1 MRMFN
6 LKFLDNLKI
15 TSKLLALFSA
25 VLVGFVVL
33 GITYWLENKVT
44 SDAADRSSAF
54 IQYQGLVNKAQTN
67 YLKVRRYETDFSLSI
82 SGSTGQTYNDAPLEN
97 HQKHMGALES
107 AMSELVNSSAQI
119 DEYTQ
124 KIVTDSENSD
134 TEDYVRT
141 LVSQAAGVAS
151 NYKNSFADIVKFQ
164 RVVGFTEND
173 GLRSQVNRKSAQ
185 LEKNIVRLKDSSL
198 FRHLQTMREKQKH
211 IMQSI
216 DLTAAYEDLKQS
228 RNKFKSYLNNSNIAV
243 DEKITLSTYVDE
255 YVEGIT
261 SIVANKRRANEYT
274 ELYDFMLGPVFD
286 EMGQSAQKR
295 IEENKIVLANE
306 SRRLTTVFVGAIVVV
321 AALLSVILFM
331 FGRSLVKPIQSL
343 QSTIHEVNEGRL
355 DARSQMRREDELGE
369 LSNAFDKLLDERVAQ
384 LSDTERENDQLNE
397 SIVEL
402 LKSVAQLSKKDFTT
416 RVPVFEDV
424 TGAVGDSLNLLAK
437 ETGDAL
443 TDVRTVSMKV
453 AKVSSQVKDQT
464 NTVMGETHRER
475 KLAENAMNEL
485 RVASSAMQ
493 KISNDAQQA
502 NDQADSAFKN
512 TQVALDTVNESVNG
526 INSIRD
532 TISETEKR
540 IKRLGE
546 RSQEITGIV
555 NLINNISERTHILAL
570 NASMHAASA
579 GEAGRGFAVVADE
592 VQRLAENAREAT
604 KEIGTL
610 VNNIQVE
617 TGDTVIAMNDVIT
630 QVASGTEL
638 ADKAENAMLMTQ
650 ASTKE
655 LVDAVEL
662 IAHSSKSQAKASGEL
677 LDRANEIVE
686 STRQTDKHMKQQSV
700 NTELL
705 GRYSKNLV
713 ETVSAFKLA
722 KDQQGP
728 AVKTTPVE
736 ELEKELN
743 MNLIAGNQ

>member
-1 MRMFN
+1 MFHF
-6 LKFLDNLKI
+6 KILDNLKI
-15 TSKLLALFSA
+15 TSKLLVLFSA
-25 VLVGFVVL
+25 VLVGFFVL
-33 GITYWLENKVT
+33 GVTYWLENKVT

-54 IQYQGLVNKAQTN
+54 IQYQSLVNKAQTN

-97 HQKHMGALES
+97 HKKHMSALES
-107 AMSELVNSSAQI
+107 AMSELSNTSLLI
-119 DEYTQ
+119 DQYTQ
-124 KIVTDSENSD
+124 KVVIDPENSD
-134 TEDYVRT
+134 TEEYIRD
-141 LVSQAAGVAS
+141 LVSQAASVAS

-173 GLRSQVNRKSAQ
+173 GLRSQVNRKAEQ
-185 LEKNIVRLKDSSL
+185 LEKGVVRLKDANL
-198 FRHLQTMREKQKH
+198 FRHLQSMREKQKH

-216 DLTAAYEDLKQS
+216 DLTEAYEDLKIT
-228 RNKFKSYLNNSNIAV
+228 RNEFKTYLSNASYAV

-274 ELYDFMLGPVFD
+274 ELYDFMLGPIFD

-295 IEENKIVLANE
+295 IEDNKVVLASE
-306 SRRLTTVFVGAIVVV
+306 SRRLTTVFIGATVVV

-355 DARSQMRREDELGE
+355 DARSKMSREDELGE
-369 LSNAFDKLLDERVAQ
+369 LSTAFDKLLDERVAQ
-384 LSDTERENDQLNE
+384 LSNTERENDQLNE

-493 KISNDAQQA
+493 KISNDAQLA
-502 NDQADSAFKN
+502 NQQADSAFTN

-630 QVASGTEL
+630 QVANGTEL
-638 ADKAENAMLMTQ
+638 ANKAENAMLMTQ

-686 STRQTDKHMKQQSV
+686 STRLTDKHMKQQSV

-705 GRYSKNLV
+705 GRYSKNMV
-713 ETVSAFKLA
+713 ETVSKFKLV
-722 KDQQGP
+722 KDEQGP
-728 AVKTTPVE
+728 AVQTTPVE

>member
-1 MRMFN
+1 MFHF
-6 LKFLDNLKI
+6 KILDNLKI
-15 TSKLLALFSA
+15 TSKLLVLFSA
-25 VLVGFVVL
+25 VLVGFFVL
-33 GITYWLENKVT
+33 GVTYWLENKVT

-54 IQYQGLVNKAQTN
+54 IQYQSLVNKAQTN

-97 HQKHMGALES
+97 HKNHMSALES
-107 AMSELVNSSAQI
+107 AMSELSNTSLLI
-119 DEYTQ
+119 DQYTQ
-124 KIVTDSENSD
+124 KVVIDPENSD
-134 TEDYVRT
+134 TEEYIRD
-141 LVSQAAGVAS
+141 LVSQAASVAS

-173 GLRSQVNRKSAQ
+173 GLRSQVNRKAEQ
-185 LEKNIVRLKDSSL
+185 LEKGVVRLKDANL
-198 FRHLQTMREKQKH
+198 FRHLQSMREKQKH

-216 DLTAAYEDLKQS
+216 DLTEAYEDLKIT
-228 RNKFKSYLNNSNIAV
+228 RNEFKTYLSNASYAV

-274 ELYDFMLGPVFD
+274 ELYDFMLGPIFD

-295 IEENKIVLANE
+295 IEDNKVVLASE
-306 SRRLTTVFVGAIVVV
+306 SRRLTTVFIGATVVV

-355 DARSQMRREDELGE
+355 DARSKMSREDELGE
-369 LSNAFDKLLDERVAQ
+369 LSTAFDKLLDERVAQ
-384 LSDTERENDQLNE
+384 LSNTERENDQLNE

-493 KISNDAQQA
+493 KISNDAQLA
-502 NDQADSAFKN
+502 NQQADSAFTN

-630 QVASGTEL
+630 QVANGTEL
-638 ADKAENAMLMTQ
+638 ANKAENAMLMTQ

-686 STRQTDKHMKQQSV
+686 STRLTDKHMKQQSV

-705 GRYSKNLV
+705 GRYSKNMV
-713 ETVSAFKLA
+713 ETVSKFKLV
-722 KDQQGP
+722 KDEQGP
-728 AVKTTPVE
+728 AVQTTPVE